1 MDSLDWQGLHE
12 KSYFSEAWVIL
23 YVCVEGLA
31 CGGRVPRTHSELCKN
46 LECVAAG
53 RPDRC
58 GACGMW
64 DGGGGTGGQQ
74 STELQE
80 EMRLTLKSLGWARAE
95 RAGNL
100 PCAKLYLLEPS
111 SKKWV
116 PYQEIRF
123 VTYKRLCS
131 PRVCRQG
138 GPNKAL
144 ASRSRSF
151 TWTAL
156 HR

>member
-1 MDSLDWQGLHE
+1 MGGECHEHTLNCVRTWSVWLQGVLTD
-12 KSYFSEAWVIL
+12 
-23 YVCVEGLA
+23 VEHVE
-31 CGGRVPRTHSELCKN
+31 RN
-46 LECVAAG
+46 
-53 RPDRC
+53 
-58 GACGMW
+58 W
-64 DGGGGTGGQQ
+64 DGGRGTGGQQ

-100 PCAKLYLLEPS
+100 PHAKLYLLEPS

-123 VTYKRLCS
+123 VTYRRFRS
-131 PRVCRQG
+131 PRVCKQG
-138 GPNKAL
+138 SPNKAL
-144 ASRSRSF
+144 ASRSRNF

>member
-1 MDSLDWQGLHE
+1 M
-12 KSYFSEAWVIL
+12 IL
-23 YVCVEGLA
+23 FVCVCVGGGWHVGGECHEHTPNCARTWKLGV
-31 CGGRVPRTHSELCKN
+31 CGVLTDVEHVEWN
-46 LECVAAG
+46 
-53 RPDRC
+53 
-58 GACGMW
+58 W

-74 STELQE
+74 STELEE
-80 EMRLTLKSLGWARAE
+80 EMRLTVKSLGWARAE

-100 PCAKLYLLEPS
+100 PRAKFYLLEPS

-131 PRVCRQG
+131 PRLCRQG
-138 GPNKAL
+138 SPNKAL

-156 HR
+156 PR